1 MKKAL
6 CRTQVFFYCFTMIT
20 LCDYVQVP
28 EEFAQC
34 FYLQDYLSHLRI
46 QWLTQDTIN
55 YYIQFIYRFIRKA
68 DFTTYKDFDNFLKVK
83 FWYFNL
89 ADGKIWNNT
98 LYKQY
103 KCIKKYC
110 DFLKDNELI
119 SSIHITKIPK
129 VRTTTPLPKS
139 LSEEDILKIR
149 EQVLKM
155 NIHSWFLQMRN
166 YMILETLLYTGMRR
180 IELTQLKRS
189 GIFDTHILIEQWKGQ
204 KDRIIYIPKSFSK
217 QLKDWLEIQTKNME
231 YVFCDTSWNPIS
243 RNAVSCVFH
252 RLEKAAW
259 FKVHPHLLRHTY
271 ASMCVK
277 KGINLYTLQQQMGHT
292 SLKTTSIYLY
302 LNSKEN
308 HEEMQ
313 KLRI

>member
-1 MKKAL
+1 
-6 CRTQVFFYCFTMIT
+6 MIT
-20 LCDYVQVP
+20 LCDYVRVT
-28 EEFAQC
+28 EEFAQD

-55 YYIQFIYRFIRKA
+55 YYIQFICRFIRKTE
-68 DFTTYKDFDNFLKVK
+68 FTTYKDFDNFLKVK
-83 FWYFNL
+83 FGYFNL

-103 KCIKKYC
+103 KTIKKYC
-110 DFLKDNELI
+110 DFLKENELI
-119 SSIHITKIPK
+119 SSVHITKIPR
-129 VRTTTPLPKS
+129 VRTTNPLPKS
-139 LSEEDILKIR
+139 LSEEDIIKVR

-155 NIHSWFLQMRN
+155 NKNTSFLQMRN
-166 YMILETLLYTGMRR
+166 YMIVETLLYTGIRR

-189 GIFDTHILIEQWKGQ
+189 GVFDTHILIEQGKGQ
-204 KDRIIYIPKSFSK
+204 KDRIIYIPKTFSK

-231 YVFCDTSWNPIS
+231 FVFCDKSGNQIS

-252 RLEKAAW
+252 RLEQAVW

-271 ASMCVK
+271 ASICVK
-277 KGINLYTLQQQMGHT
+277 RGINLYTLQQQMGHT